1 MTQSTEQLVRA
12 FKARGGKVTFIP
24 FRTAGEV
31 KYKSLFKRSRAYS
44 RKRREIFQARLATT
58 AHGREKPGERF
69 YNGYNSRNYAAVDV
83 FMRFRNER
91 GI

>member
-1 MTQSTEQLVRA
+1 MMTQSTEQLVRA

-24 FRTAGEV
+24 FRTTGEV
-31 KYKSLFKRSRAYS
+31 KYKSLFKQSHAYS
-44 RKRREIFQARLATT
+44 RKRKEMFQARLDAT
-58 AHGREKPGERF
+58 AHRREKH
-69 YNGYNSRNYAAVDV
+69 SSHNYAAVDV